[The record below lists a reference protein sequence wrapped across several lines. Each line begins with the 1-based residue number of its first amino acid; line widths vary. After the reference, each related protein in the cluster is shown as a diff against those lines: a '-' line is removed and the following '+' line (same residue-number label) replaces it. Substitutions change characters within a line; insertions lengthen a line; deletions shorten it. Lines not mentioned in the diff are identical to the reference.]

1 MELLIMTQT
10 RGENPAYQDGDVVLA
25 FNQDRILWTNAQ
37 NICGIENFSPNDVT
51 GYYDDP
57 LLSAYLE
64 NTAQHKYVR
73 LNTNEV
79 ERTYLQSGDKEILST
94 IPNYRGESIKVDDII
109 NKKLREQNH
118 RVFGSCGKEVWY
130 SNDNLPINLD
140 AIWGAIETYSDHK
153 RADNLSWPFT
163 RTERRLFLSLSCS
176 HLHHDSMT
184 ECSDKTAGE
193 KIEPIAENILIN
205 PVSKETQRLIVKRR
219 RWFIPYWDYDFVD
232 TDIARDTEKESDYR
246 DLIDNEC
253 ATHDV
258 DENCLCKIKEGLH
271 IPSKV

>member
-1 MELLIMTQT
+1 VELLIMTQT
-10 RGENPAYQDGDVVLA
+10 KGENPAYQDGDVVLA
-25 FNQDRILWTNAQ
+25 FNQDRISWTNIQRIFRPEA
-37 NICGIENFSPNDVT
+37 FSPNDIT

-57 LLSAYLE
+57 LLCAYLE

-94 IPNYRGESIKVDDII
+94 NPNHRGESIKVDDVI

-118 RVFGSCGKEVWY
+118 RVFGSCGKEIWY

-140 AIWGAIETYSDHK
+140 AIWGAIETYSDHR

-163 RTERRLFLSLSCS
+163 SAERRLFLPISCA
-176 HLHHDSMT
+176 HLHDNSMT
-184 ECSDKTAGE
+184 ECSIETAVE
-193 KIEPIAENILIN
+193 KVESIVENVLIN
-205 PVSKETQRLIVKRR
+205 PVNKKTKSQIVKRR
-219 RWFIPYWDYDFVD
+219 RWFVPYWDYDFVD
-232 TDIARDTEKESDYR
+232 TDMARDTEKESDYR